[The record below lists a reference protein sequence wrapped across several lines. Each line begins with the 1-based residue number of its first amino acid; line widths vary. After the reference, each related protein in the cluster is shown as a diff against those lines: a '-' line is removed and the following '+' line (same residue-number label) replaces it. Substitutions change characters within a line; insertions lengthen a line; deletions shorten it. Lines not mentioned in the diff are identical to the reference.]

1 MIDTFRNIDVL
12 RGEMPVEEAI
22 PLLLLEATKHD
33 GYEVRL
39 SGDLERRWQAVRDRP
54 VYPHLQAGARAFLVG
69 KGADRLKTSV
79 DILRTGLGKARG
91 PEFLG
96 LVPARLVAE
105 ALGTPASLRAS
116 FGSSAI
122 PVLCAALAAKEAGRS
137 MRTRFVDRNADI
149 CDLVA
154 IIAALVGVEV
164 DVVLGDPLGRKDGG
178 EFEAELTMP
187 PFGAQILDR
196 ETLPQRT
203 LDRLGASEKA
213 RLQYEP
219 AVIADAL
226 AHAKGARV
234 VMNVVDSVLFRA
246 VGIEAIMR
254 EEMVESGRL
263 RAVLRVP
270 PGMIFDGT
278 PIVTNFIM
286 LGPEDEPSGA
296 VRFLDLEDD
305 RYSHPMA
312 RGRREALPDA
322 SWSAAVE
329 EPVGEGSTWARDVPV
344 TEIREQGHVL
354 TVPRYLQTQAAVVLD
369 AFLERHGT
377 KALGEIVEIIRP
389 KALPKDEDGEHKVRE
404 ASPGDIGEAGYLG
417 EPPRAVR
424 LARAGLRVARNQR
437 VSPGDVLLSIKG
449 TIGRVGLVPL
459 DAPQIEDAFWT
470 VSQSLVILRS
480 RGRVAPEALYEFLSS
495 DAMQDH
501 LASLAGG
508 TAIKSITA
516 KELAALAI
524 PIPDVA
530 EQDRIV
536 QAFRER
542 LEIYEQIDQLYGDI
556 STMRSAAWPHH
567 DLEGESA

>member
-1 MIDTFRNIDVL
+1 MLDAFRTLDVL
-12 RGEMPVEEAI
+12 RGDMPIEEAI

-33 GYEVRL
+33 GHEVRL
-39 SGDLERRWQAVRDRP
+39 AGDLERRWQAVRDRP
-54 VYPHLQAGARAFLVG
+54 VYPHLQAGARAFLAG

-96 LVPARLVAE
+96 LVSARRVAE

-137 MRTRFVDRNADI
+137 TRTRFVDRNADI

-154 IIAALVGVEV
+154 IIAALIEVEIE
-164 DVVLGDPLGRKDGG
+164 VVLGDPLERKDGG

-213 RLQYEP
+213 RLHYEP

-254 EEMVESGRL
+254 VEMVESGRL

-278 PIVTNFIM
+278 PIVTDFIV
-286 LGPEDEPSGA
+286 LGPEDGPGGA

-305 RYSHPMA
+305 RYSRPMA

-329 EPVGEGSTWARDVPV
+329 EPVGEGSTWARDVPM

-354 TVPRYLQTQAAVVLD
+354 TVPRYLQTQTAAVLD
-369 AFLERHGT
+369 AFLERHET

-389 KALPKDEDGEHKVRE
+389 KALPKDEDGEHQVRE
-404 ASPGDIGEAGYLG
+404 ASPGDIGKAGYLG

-459 DAPQIEDAFWT
+459 DAPQSEDEFWT
-470 VSQSLVILRS
+470 VSQSLVILRL
-480 RGRVAPEALYEFLSS
+480 RGRMVPEALYEFLSS

-524 PIPDVA
+524 PIPVGA
-530 EQDRIV
+530 EQAHIV

-542 LEIYEQIDQLYGDI
+542 LEIYDQIDRLYGDV
-556 STMRSAAWPHH
+556 STMRTAAWPHH
-567 DLEGESA
+567 DLEGEGA

>member
-1 MIDTFRNIDVL
+1 MQDIIKALDDL
-12 RGEMPVEEAI
+12 RGDMPVEESI
-22 PLLLLEATKHD
+22 PLILLEATRHD
-33 GYEVRL
+33 GHEVPL
-39 SGDLERRWQAVRDRP
+39 AGGVERRWQAIRDRP
-54 VYPHLQAGARAFLVG
+54 VYPHLQAGARALLAG
-69 KGADRLKTSV
+69 GGADRLKTSV
-79 DILRTGLGKARG
+79 DMLRTGLGKARG
-91 PEFLG
+91 TEFLG
-96 LVPARLVAE
+96 LVPACRIAE

-137 MRTRFVDRNADI
+137 TQTRFVDRNADI

-154 IIAALVGVEV
+154 IIAALIEVEIE
-164 DVVLGDPLGRKDGG
+164 VVLGDPLERKDGG
-178 EFEAELTMP
+178 EFKAELTMP
-187 PFGAQILDR
+187 PFGAQVLDR
-196 ETLPQRT
+196 KALPQRT

-226 AHAKGARV
+226 AHAKGAQV

-270 PGMIFDGT
+270 PGMIFEGT
-278 PIVTNFIM
+278 RIVTDFIV
-286 LGPEDEPSGA
+286 LGPEDGPSGA

-305 RYSHPMA
+305 RYSCPMA

-322 SWSAAVE
+322 SWNAAVE
-329 EPVGEGSTWARDVPV
+329 EPVGEGSTWARDVPM

-354 TVPRYLQTQAAVVLD
+354 TVPRYLQTQAAAVLD
-369 AFLERHGT
+369 TFLERHET
-377 KALGEIVEIIRP
+377 RVLGEIVKVIRP
-389 KALPKDEDGEHKVRE
+389 KALPRDKDGEHLVRE
-404 ASPGDIGEAGYLG
+404 ASPGDIGEAGYLDQ
-417 EPPRAVR
+417 PPRAVR

-449 TIGRVGLVPL
+449 TIGRVGFVPL
-459 DAPQIEDAFWT
+459 DAPQGEDAFWT

-480 RGRVAPEALYEFLSS
+480 RGRMAPEALYEFLSS

-508 TAIKSITA
+508 TAIKSMTA
-516 KELAALAI
+516 KELAALPV
-524 PIPDVA
+524 PIPDEA
-530 EQDRIV
+530 EQARVI
-536 QAFRER
+536 QAFCKR

-556 STMRSAAWPHH
+556 SAMRSAAWPHH